1 MQGGHNNNDDDDDDN
16 DDVKTWIFNTCI
28 VKWDEMNQRWG
39 HLQGSQ
45 VGTACSL
52 VNLQESGISDGIWSL
67 EGIKHREFQIEIYQ
81 SRLGEQCSQR
91 HNNQIHTL

>member
-16 DDVKTWIFNTCI
+16 DDVKTWIFNACI

-67 EGIKHREFQIEIYQ
+67 EGTQTSGVSNWNLSVQ
-81 SRLGEQCSQR
+81 TGWAV
-91 HNNQIHTL
+91 